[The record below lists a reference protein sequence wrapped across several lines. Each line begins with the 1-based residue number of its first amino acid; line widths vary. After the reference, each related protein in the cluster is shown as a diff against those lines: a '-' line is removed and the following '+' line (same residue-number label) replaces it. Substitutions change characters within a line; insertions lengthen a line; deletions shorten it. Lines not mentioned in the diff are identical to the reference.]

1 MVGFHGDFEGDLRQ
15 GEAVIGVWRL
25 IQYDGLTNIHIDL
38 AHRSSQAAKITD
50 KPAQRFGA
58 FAVACL
64 LGGVLLDISD
74 QVVADGNRN
83 DVNVS
88 GISRVAG
95 FQHVFKQPIAR
106 RH

>member
-1 MVGFHGDFEGDLRQ
+1 MR
-15 GEAVIGVWRL
+15 RP
-25 IQYDGLTNIHIDL
+25 IQYNRLADIHIDF
-38 AHRSSQAAKITD
+38 AHRSGQAAKITD

-64 LGGVLLDISD
+64 FGGVLLDISD

-95 FQHVFKQPIAR
+95 FQHILKQSIAR